1 MLLTT
6 IGGYMLDEPTVIHV
20 HKGECV
26 HLGFATRARN
36 TGQNNKAV
44 GKIFARFAVSLA
56 TTL

>member
-26 HLGFATRARN
+26 HLGFATL
-36 TGQNNKAV
+36 
-44 GKIFARFAVSLA
+44 ARFAVSLA
-56 TTL
+56 TIYPVVDKPIV